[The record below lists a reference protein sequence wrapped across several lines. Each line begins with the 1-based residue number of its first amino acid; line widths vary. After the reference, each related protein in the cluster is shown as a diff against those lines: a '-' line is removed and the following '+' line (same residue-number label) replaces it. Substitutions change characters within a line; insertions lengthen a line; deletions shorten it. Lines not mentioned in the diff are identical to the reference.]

1 MPKLAAE
8 RSDVEGTLS
17 FFAQQGPGFEHLRA
31 RKHGDLVVIESGPE
45 DDPVPHA
52 RLRRVTKQWWTLE
65 MPTHIGRWEKTGLR
79 ASRLELLQT
88 LIDDF
93 GWTLTPIS

>member
-8 RSDVEGTLS
+8 QFDVEGTVS
-17 FFAQQGPGFEHLRA
+17 FFARQEADFDHLRI
-31 RKHGDLVVIESGPE
+31 RKRGDLVVIESGPK

-65 MPTHIGRWEKTGLR
+65 MPTHTGRWQKTGLR
-79 ASRLELLQT
+79 APRLEVLQM
-88 LIDDF
+88 LVDDF
-93 GWTLTPIS
+93 GWTLTPVE